1 MGKYKRFKIM
11 EMKDWEGEYWD
22 VYEEYKTKVGIM
34 VYKGWPYGETP
45 QNGGQNNF
53 FYILTDEIA
62 EYITQHSI
70 VHIVKTLGFS
80 EPVVRRFRKTI
91 GFFLSHPVTYSF
103 EWILEHQDE
112 ILYDSFEELS
122 QKYRLTKSQTV
133 SYTTRLVR
141 HGIVRK
147 HLQRESV
154 LGREQTQWLHAN
166 KEKLSKLD
174 IKGIE
179 KHFDL
184 TNYIA
189 RKFHNLVCQE
199 KNIPNQAEKL
209 QQQLKD
215 KKQWLLDNQVEL
227 LRTDISLEQ
236 IAHKF
241 NTHKFVI
248 AGFRAQLRKLLKIS
262 VIEKKREW
270 VKQHQHDLETLTIA
284 QLQKKY
290 QLGRH
295 VIRSYRKLLIDLKQ
309 NETNNF

>member
-91 GFFLSHPVTYSF
+91 GFFLSHPVTYNF
-103 EWILEHQDE
+103 EWMLEHQDE
-112 ILYDSFEELS
+112 ILYDCFEVLS
-122 QKYRLTKSQTV
+122 QKYGLTKYQIV
-133 SYTTRLVR
+133 SYTNRLLH
-141 HGIVRK
+141 HGIIRK
-147 HLQRESV
+147 HLQRESTC
-154 LGREQTQWLHAN
+154 GKKHIQWFQEN
-166 KEKLSKLD
+166 KEKLSGLD

-179 KHFDL
+179 KKFNLSYYISTIIHDL
-184 TNYIA
+184 A
-189 RKFHNLVCQE
+189 CQE
-199 KNIPNQAEKL
+199 KNIPTRSEQW
-209 QQQLKD
+209 QQHLKD
-215 KKQWLLDNQVEL
+215 NKQWRLDNQVEL
-227 LRTDISLEQ
+227 LRTDITLEQ
-236 IAHKF
+236 IAQKF
-241 NTHKFVI
+241 DTDKSTI
-248 AGFRAQLRKLLKIS
+248 SRARVQLRKLLNIS
-262 VIEKKREW
+262 LIEKRKDW